1 MSSNA
6 RYHDDEAGKVL
17 LGLIDIFYNV
27 IIGRGGATY
36 VCRSKRTESAS
47 CGRAPPNHNN
57 SKLIGEIIRKC
68 G

>member
-27 IIGRGGATY
+27 IIGRGGATC
-36 VCRSKRTESAS
+36 VEVRGRSLHLLLT
-47 CGRAPPNHNN
+47 
-57 SKLIGEIIRKC
+57 IITVN
-68 G
+68 

>member
-27 IIGRGGATY
+27 IIGRGGATC
-36 VCRSKRTESAS
+36 VRGRSLHLVAELLLT
-47 CGRAPPNHNN
+47 
-57 SKLIGEIIRKC
+57 IITVN
-68 G
+68 

>member
-47 CGRAPPNHNN
+47 PPNHNN